1 MAGFRGALIDGLAL
15 VLVGG
20 GLTAAALSYADGIPD
35 PARVAARGL
44 PAFEDP
50 VATGSITARAETAAE
65 DPAEER
71 AEGSIADPWV
81 DPPHATSEAA
91 ARGPV

>member
-1 MAGFRGALIDGLAL
+1 MAGLRGALIDGLAL

-35 PARVAARGL
+35 PAQVAARGL

-50 VATGSITARAETAAE
+50 VATGSITARAEAGAE
-65 DPAEER
+65 DSAEER
-71 AEGSIADPWV
+71 AEGAIAGPWV
-81 DPPHATSEAA
+81 DPPHAASETA
-91 ARGPV
+91 ARGPI

>member
-1 MAGFRGALIDGLAL
+1 MAGLRGALIDGLAL

-35 PARVAARGL
+35 PAQVAARGL

-50 VATGSITARAETAAE
+50 VATASKTARPEAG
-65 DPAEER
+65 
-71 AEGSIADPWV
+71 AEGAAGGGGGGAMAGPWV
-81 DPPHATSEAA
+81 DPPHAASETA